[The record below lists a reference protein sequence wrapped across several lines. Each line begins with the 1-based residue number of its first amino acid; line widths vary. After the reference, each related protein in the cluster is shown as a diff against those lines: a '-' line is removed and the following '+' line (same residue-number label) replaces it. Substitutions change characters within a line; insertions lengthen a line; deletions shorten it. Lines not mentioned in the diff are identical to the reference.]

1 MLLEVD
7 HIGVVATALLLAAV
21 GPVEGAEPPSA
32 PLATIDLA
40 TREGVALVKGEWRYS
55 DIKIIEADFKAAG
68 ADSQPT
74 GSPVR
79 TYDYTPRAGGK
90 HFDDAR
96 WEVIDPATLSQRRS
110 NGRLAFNWYR
120 INLTIPGRVAGFDPT
135 GSTVVFETKVDDYA
149 EVWVDGELPGV
160 ARQNGGS
167 VVAGWNAANRLVI
180 GRDVKPGQKIQLAL
194 FGING
199 PISNPPTNYIYLT
212 FICTMRSSSFT
223 KVKPARMQSR
233 RMK

>member
-1 MLLEVD
+1 MKDIALYV
-7 HIGVVATALLLAAV
+7 GVVAVAIVLAAV
-21 GPVEGAEPPSA
+21 SPVQGAELMSSSA

-55 DIKIIEADFKAAG
+55 DVKIIEADFKAAG

-135 GSTVVFETKVDDYA
+135 GT
-149 EVWVDGELPGV
+149 GQPPRL
-160 ARQNGGS
+160 ARS
-167 VVAGWNAANRLVI
+167 CDR
-180 GRDVKPGQKIQLAL
+180 
-194 FGING
+194 
-199 PISNPPTNYIYLT
+199 T
-212 FICTMRSSSFT
+212 
-223 KVKPARMQSR
+223 
-233 RMK
+233 